1 MPGMHSRGC
10 RRVCPHTIR
19 SCWQLGAQEALE
31 RPHPMIARTLVC
43 ALVDRAT
50 GICAVSL
57 DMQGS
62 LSLRDPVQGWGKL
75 QQYLCQDL

>member
-1 MPGMHSRGC
+1 
-10 RRVCPHTIR
+10 
-19 SCWQLGAQEALE
+19 
-31 RPHPMIARTLVC
+31 MIARTLVC

-62 LSLRDPVQGWGKL
+62 LSLRDPVQGQGKL

>member
-1 MPGMHSRGC
+1 
-10 RRVCPHTIR
+10 
-19 SCWQLGAQEALE
+19 
-31 RPHPMIARTLVC
+31 MIVWTLVC

-62 LSLRDPVQGWGKL
+62 LSLSGIQFRGRASFSSICAKTCKS
-75 QQYLCQDL
+75 QYNSTAGRTP